1 MLIRDFNVSTKG
13 FNSSIMRFN
22 NDVMTLKYGTIKRKT
37 KI

>member
-1 MLIRDFNVSTKG
+1 MRDFNVSTKS

-22 NDVMTLKYGTIKRKT
+22 NDVMTPKIWETISKRKT